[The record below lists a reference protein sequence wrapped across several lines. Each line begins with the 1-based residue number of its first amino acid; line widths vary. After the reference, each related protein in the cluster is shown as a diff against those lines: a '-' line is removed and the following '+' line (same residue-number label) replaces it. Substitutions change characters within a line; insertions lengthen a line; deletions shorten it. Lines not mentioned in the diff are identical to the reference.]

1 MRDGVSPSRVWL
13 PAGDW
18 PSVLAFLVVHFDR
31 IDPAIW
37 QQRLREGK
45 VLDAQGQALAYD
57 APYRVGQCVYY
68 YRELPPE
75 TVIPFDLHVLY
86 QDDHLLVIDKPHFL
100 PVTPTGRFVQQC
112 ALTRLKQQFDAPDLT
127 PIHRLDRETAGVMLW
142 SRQRI
147 SRDAYQGLFRR
158 RAVQK
163 TYEALAGY
171 QPALRLPCVYRSRL
185 VKGEPFFRM
194 METDGEPNAETHIEL
209 LSVRGDVGH
218 YRLKP
223 HTGQQ
228 HQLRVHLA
236 ALGIPIVNDP
246 FYPTLQADKADD
258 FSQPLQLLA
267 RSIAFVDPL
276 TGQDRVFDSQLTLT
290 K

>member
-1 MRDGVSPSRVWL
+1 
-13 PAGDW
+13 
-18 PSVLAFLVVHFDR
+18 
-31 IDPAIW
+31 
-37 QQRLREGK
+37 
-45 VLDAQGQALAYD
+45 
-57 APYRVGQCVYY
+57 
-68 YRELPPE
+68 
-75 TVIPFDLHVLY
+75 
-86 QDDHLLVIDKPHFL
+86 
-100 PVTPTGRFVQQC
+100 
-112 ALTRLKQQFDAPDLT
+112 
-127 PIHRLDRETAGVMLW
+127 
-142 SRQRI
+142 
-147 SRDAYQGLFRR
+147 
-158 RAVQK
+158 
-163 TYEALAGY
+163 
-171 QPALRLPCVYRSRL
+171 
-185 VKGEPFFRM
+185 M